1 MVHFKQRKACLPQR
15 LKSGSVNQRGGFE
28 TFWFGSVF
36 YSSFWYG
43 SDSGSKF
50 YLCLTA
56 IFPPFFVL
64 NSYLLFFHFY
74 IWFLFSVPEMLIR
87 VTRFRY
93 TIWIRIRQTD
103 TNPLDSV
110 SQCEMSNV
118 AEFYNSNFLDK
129 GSISSTVTL
138 PVFISRKPLSI
149 NIVIASAFLTVVGVQ
164 CGVPLLLWER
174 EGEVGARDHSPLS
187 EDAVP
192 TRRHPDRLARRCCH
206 HWKIRYFFC
215 EH

>member
-1 MVHFKQRKACLPQR
+1 MADSRRFDSDPYSTHHFDTDPTLDP
-15 LKSGSVNQRGGFE
+15 
-28 TFWFGSVF
+28 
-36 YSSFWYG
+36 SFTYVWR
-43 SDSGSKF
+43 
-50 YLCLTA
+50 
-56 IFPPFFVL
+56 
-64 NSYLLFFHFY
+64 LFFHLFSY
-74 IWFLFSVPEMLIR
+74 WILIFCFSTSIYGSYFLFLRCWYELL
-87 VTRFRY
+87 TRYRY

-103 TNPLDSV
+103 TNPSDSV
-110 SQCEMSNV
+110 SQCKMSNV
-118 AEFYNSNFLDK
+118 AEFYNSNFRDK

-206 HWKIRYFFC
+206 HWKIRYFFLVNINKVKRVVSLFPIRSVVWP
-215 EH
+215 E